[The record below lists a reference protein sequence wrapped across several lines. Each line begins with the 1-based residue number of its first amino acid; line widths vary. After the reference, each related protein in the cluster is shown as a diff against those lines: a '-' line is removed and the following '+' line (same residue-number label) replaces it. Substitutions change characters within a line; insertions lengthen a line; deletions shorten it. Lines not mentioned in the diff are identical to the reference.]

1 MDKEARRILTE
12 GLLRGYAGN
21 KKETRG
27 RGVFVV
33 NSSDV
38 NMQGGAYHDEWV
50 TGERTGGGQ
59 ELAKFWYEDSERR
72 NATRL
77 YAGGLVA
84 KEILDSLGITGKE
97 VTRYL
102 KRKIQELGAKT
113 RFGNNCEVGPDGDWQ
128 YVYRVLRNEIPA
140 AIDSGLLTMG
150 LETISYKDTLVFAHG
165 FLISPVE

>member
-1 MDKEARRILTE
+1 MDKEARRVLTE
-12 GLLRGYAGN
+12 GLLAGYAGSRR
-21 KKETRG
+21 ETHG

-38 NMQGGAYHDEWV
+38 HMQGGAYHDEWV
-50 TGERTGGGQ
+50 AGERTGGGQ

-72 NATRL
+72 KATRL

-84 KEILDSLGITGKE
+84 KEVLDPLGITGKE

-102 KRKIQELGAKT
+102 KRKIQELGAIT
-113 RFGNNCEVGPDGDWQ
+113 RFSNDCEVDSDGDWQ
-128 YVYRVLRNEIPA
+128 YAYRVLRNEIPV
-140 AIDSGLLTMG
+140 AIGPDLLTMG

-165 FLISPVE
+165 FLISPIE